1 MSNVDWILITL
12 VRAISR
18 VRANNA
24 TLPFLL
30 FNPPLLPAKLFALVL
45 PARQKRNI
53 IREGGNFGRKKSER
67 GKKKKKSDLSRF
79 SLHLAIE
86 LRITTNKSDKSWL
99 DVIKHWCILE
109 LILIRFNYISMRR
122 YILWINYWI
131 WCFGLI

>member
-18 VRANNA
+18 VRANNVILLL
-24 TLPFLL
+24 LPFLL

-67 GKKKKKSDLSRF
+67 GKKKKKEKSDLSRF
-79 SLHLAIE
+79 PLHLAIE

-99 DVIKHWCILE
+99 DVIKH
-109 LILIRFNYISMRR
+109 
-122 YILWINYWI
+122 
-131 WCFGLI
+131 